1 MSLVISLVGR
11 PNVGKSTLF
20 NRLTKSKD
28 ALVADIPGLTRDRQ
42 YGIGKVAT
50 AEYIVIDSG
59 GLIEKGQLIEQL
71 IAEQVWQAVAESDI
85 VFFIVDGRAGVNASD
100 FEIARSLRKN
110 QLPIYLLINKSEGL
124 KFADVSSDFYQLGL
138 GEPYL
143 ISAAHNIG
151 IQELIEFVIE
161 QNPIAEKPNAVE
173 DDVTKVAI
181 VGRPNVGK
189 STLINRLI
197 GENRLLAYDSP
208 GTTRDSIAVDF
219 VENGKKYSLIDTAGV
234 RRRGKVKEVIE
245 KFSVIKT
252 IEAIKNANV
261 VVVLIDGQEGFTS
274 QDASLLA
281 IVVESGKALVL
292 GVNKW
297 DGLSNYHRQQIK
309 SNIERKLHFIDF
321 APLFYV
327 SALHGSNIRDL
338 FNSVEKV
345 YQVAMTRI
353 STNKLTN
360 SLLEATKKSPPPLIK
375 GHRIKLRYA
384 HQGGQNPPL
393 IIIHGNQTNKVP
405 DSYCR
410 YLINHFRNEFN
421 LKGTPINLEFKT
433 SNNPYAG
440 KKNKLN
446 KRQIAKELRLK
457 KHNKS

>member
-59 GLIEKGQLIEQL
+59 GLIEKGQAIDKL

-100 FEIARSLRKN
+100 IEIARSLRKN

-124 KFADVSSDFYQLGL
+124 KFADVSSEFYQLGL
-138 GEPYL
+138 GEPYP

-161 QNPIAEKPNAVE
+161 QNPIPADSDAVE

-197 GENRLLAYDSP
+197 GEDRLLAYDSP

-219 VENGKKYSLIDTAGV
+219 VEDGKKYSLIDTAGV
-234 RRRGKVKEVIE
+234 RRRGKV
-245 KFSVIKT
+245 
-252 IEAIKNANV
+252 
-261 VVVLIDGQEGFTS
+261 Q
-274 QDASLLA
+274 
-281 IVVESGKALVL
+281 
-292 GVNKW
+292 
-297 DGLSNYHRQQIK
+297 
-309 SNIERKLHFIDF
+309 
-321 APLFYV
+321 
-327 SALHGSNIRDL
+327 
-338 FNSVEKV
+338 
-345 YQVAMTRI
+345 
-353 STNKLTN
+353 
-360 SLLEATKKSPPPLIK
+360 
-375 GHRIKLRYA
+375 
-384 HQGGQNPPL
+384 
-393 IIIHGNQTNKVP
+393 
-405 DSYCR
+405 
-410 YLINHFRNEFN
+410 RN
-421 LKGTPINLEFKT
+421 
-433 SNNPYAG
+433 
-440 KKNKLN
+440 
-446 KRQIAKELRLK
+446 
-457 KHNKS
+457 